1 MMKTRSQVLIRE
13 QLPVTTSEVAAD
25 LCDRWNAPLSVC
37 LYVAVKRKKAILSDS
52 EDEDE
57 EKADKPGEVITSA
70 VNHG

>member
-1 MMKTRSQVLIRE
+1 MK
-13 QLPVTTSEVAAD
+13 
-25 LCDRWNAPLSVC
+25 RWNAPLSVC